1 MDELHEQVATL
12 DRKLDSLYQAIE
24 ILTERIAVEEASQPN
39 GQSFSRVG
47 DDLPRNRDLTY
58 HNGFDSK
65 MLYGA
70 EEDYKDVLL
79 DDSRPETA
87 NPSGGRQLTPEIQ
100 IQRLMAQLT
109 AAYNR
114 IADLVEQL
122 LARRFL
128 Y

>member
-12 DRKLDSLYQAIE
+12 DKKLDSLYQAIE
-24 ILTERIAVEEASQPN
+24 ILTERIAIEEASQQN
-39 GQSFSRVG
+39 GQSLSGSG
-47 DDLPRNRDLTY
+47 DDLHKSRDLTY
-58 HNGFDSK
+58 HNGFNSE

-70 EEDYKDVLL
+70 DEDYKDVLL

-114 IADLVEQL
+114 IADLEEQL
-122 LARRFL
+122 LARRIH
-128 Y
+128 